1 MKMRHFHHKHV
12 MNLLG
17 VCIDGETMIVIPY
30 MENGDLLSYIRRH
43 QFSIETSMKFA
54 IDIAKG
60 K

>member
-1 MKMRHFHHKHV
+1 

-17 VCIDGETMIVIPY
+17 VCFYGETMMIVIPY